1 MSESESTT
9 PYDEDVALPALL
21 RPRIIAIAAQAMG
34 RMPTTQ
40 LPAPLRKSA
49 SFAPAKRARLVGNQ
63 LAASLETDADFRAH
77 LATQVRAAFADLGSA
92 LEAGPADGSDDVP
105 DDSADSGRAD
115 DLAAYAFLVRPDGW
129 VDAVTRAV
137 ARIEAA
143 GAAGKPGAAD
153 SEVVERLEGALDQA
167 RGETKAVREKLR
179 SQVDQLKAENAQ
191 LRRTLGQTRV
201 HAKEAEERAHE
212 VEVAQAVV
220 RREAD
225 AAARDAEAEQRR
237 LRQRIEQL
245 ESDNAASRRAARGD
259 RDSEVMRLRLLLDTI
274 MDSASGLRR
283 ELALP
288 PVDMLPADTVPA
300 IDPGAASPALGTG
313 RALLQDDPVLL
324 RQLLDIPRSH
334 LIVDGYNVSKTAWPT
349 QPLSEQRSRL
359 TSGLAALVGG
369 RGVETTVVFDG
380 ADLTHPPGVNAPR
393 GVRVRFS
400 PPGVIA
406 DDLIRQLVQA
416 EPTGRSVI
424 VVSTDREVAESIT
437 KMGARSVA
445 SIALI
450 KAMGL

>member
-1 MSESESTT
+1 VSVTEST
-9 PYDEDVALPALL
+9 PYDEDRALPAAL
-21 RPRIIAIAAQAMG
+21 RPRIITIAAQAVG
-34 RMPTTQ
+34 RMPATQ
-40 LPAPLRKSA
+40 LPAALRKSA
-49 SFAPAKRARLVGNQ
+49 SFAPAKRARLVGSQ
-63 LAASLETDADFRAH
+63 LAATLETDADFRAH
-77 LATQVRAAFADLGSA
+77 LATQVRASFADLGAAAETESN
-92 LEAGPADGSDDVP
+92 DDASV
-105 DDSADSGRAD
+105 DSGRAD
-115 DLAAYAFLVRPDGW
+115 DVAAYAFLVRPDGW
-129 VDAVTRAV
+129 SELVSRAV
-137 ARIEAA
+137 ERLEAEGA
-143 GAAGKPGAAD
+143 GSGKSGGVD
-153 SEVVERLEGALDQA
+153 SVVVERLETALDQA
-167 RGETKAVREKLR
+167 RGETKAVRDKLR
-179 SQVDQLKAENAQ
+179 AQLDQLKADNAQ

-225 AAARDAEAEQRR
+225 AAAREAEAEQRR

-274 MDSASGLRR
+274 MDSAAGLRR

-349 QPLSEQRSRL
+349 QPLDQQRSRL
-359 TSGLAALVGG
+359 TSGLSALVGG
-369 RGVETTVVFDG
+369 RAVETTIVFDG
-380 ADLTHPPGVNAPR
+380 ADLAHPPGVNAPR
-393 GVRVRFS
+393 GIRVRFS